1 MKALAGNK
9 DSILK
14 ELRMVN
20 QVRYRVITIENNL
33 FELKKNKKNNNKHA
47 TQSSHFLYVFQYFA
61 GGAGAEGEIAIYLDK
76 IKTITKLGYNFTVP
90 SYRTKVDGFI
100 MRNLDFG
107 KQT

>member
-33 FELKKNKKNNNKHA
+33 FELKKIKK
-47 TQSSHFLYVFQYFA
+47 
-61 GGAGAEGEIAIYLDK
+61 
-76 IKTITKLGYNFTVP
+76 
-90 SYRTKVDGFI
+90 
-100 MRNLDFG
+100 
-107 KQT
+107 